1 MCYDVKGFGIMKP
14 YNCKVLLYV
23 ICLLAVPAVGVA
35 QNDFDGRFTRPLSE
49 VAAEVGRRFDV
60 KITFRNIGPDTVQL
74 AYADF
79 RVRPYS
85 VERTLTNVC
94 APLDL
99 KWSRRPDGSFRIE
112 PYEYHRRTVEEG
124 REMLAWLAAQYDDRE
139 AWERR
144 RETLVGDVRR
154 MVNLEPWLSAVESPR
169 VIRGREFRKDG
180 YTVRSFALETLPGLY
195 VCGSVYA
202 PAGRGSHPLVVVPSG
217 HWAGGRLRGEHQI
230 LMATLARMGAVA
242 VDMDIFGWGDSE
254 LQVGEQAHRAG
265 YSMRIQALWSKAVT
279 EWILRER
286 RDIDPARIGVT
297 GGSGGATHALLLA
310 LLDERVSAA
319 APIVHLVSH
328 FDGGCPCESG
338 IAVSLAGGG
347 SCMPELLATLAP
359 RPVLVVSDGGDWTAS
374 WPEVEYP
381 FVRRIWGLCGAGEN
395 VRNVHLPEERHDVGL
410 SKRRAVYEFFAG
422 VFGLDLNRADEGRV
436 ELLPDDALRMFA
448 GGVLPEG
455 AVASREELERFLKP
469 ER

>member
-1 MCYDVKGFGIMKP
+1 MKSKD
-14 YNCKVLLYV
+14 CKLLLY
-23 ICLLAVPAVGVA
+23 IIGLLVVLPVAA
-35 QNDFDGRFTRPLSE
+35 QNDFDGRFERPLSE
-49 VAAEVGRRFDV
+49 VAADVERRFGA
-60 KITFRNIGPDTVQL
+60 KISFKGVAPDTVML

-79 RVRPYS
+79 RIRPYS
-85 VERTLTNVC
+85 VESTLSNIC

-99 KWSRRPDGSFRIE
+99 KWSRRPNGSFRVE

-124 REMLAWLAAQYDDRE
+124 REMLAWLSSQYGGRE
-139 AWERR
+139 EWERR
-144 RETLVGDVRR
+144 REVLTGDVRR
-154 MVNLEPWLSAVESPR
+154 MMNLEPWLAAVENPA
-169 VIRGREFRKDG
+169 VYRGRELRQDG

-202 PAGRGSHPLVVVPSG
+202 PAGRGRHPLVVVPSG

-254 LQVGEQAHRAG
+254 LQVGGQAHRAG

-279 EWILRER
+279 DWILRER

-310 LLDERVSAA
+310 LLDDRVSAA

-359 RPVLVVSDGGDWTAS
+359 RPVLAVSDGGDWTAS
-374 WPEVEYP
+374 WPGLEYP
-381 FVRRIWGLCGAGEN
+381 FVRRIWEFYDAAGQ
-395 VRNVHLPEERHDVGL
+395 VRNVHLPDERHDVGP
-410 SKRRAVYEFFAG
+410 SKRRAVYEFFAE
-422 VFGLDLNRADEGRV
+422 VFGLDTGRADESRTEV
-436 ELLPDDALRMFA
+436 LPEQALRMFA
-448 GGVLPEG
+448 DGVLPEG
-455 AVASREELERFLKP
+455 AVASREELERIIGN
-469 ER
+469 